1 MNETTNEIV
10 EFVHEW
16 SIDRISEVW
25 SEADGEHERMFD
37 AMAIY
42 DEFAEW
48 TAVDP
53 DKRDQIEVLSIR
65 SFS

>member
-1 MNETTNEIV
+1 MKETTSEIV

-25 SEADGEHERMFD
+25 YESDGDNERKFD
-37 AMAIY
+37 AMAIH